1 MATVRELLETASIIE
16 LVDWPNQEVP
26 ATLFRAGYSVV
37 GHEPRGYQS
46 YMVAPS
52 PAKDTSIRS
61 FPLADGAH
69 LVSYPID
76 ALPSGIDIVNTY
88 RPAEEQPDIAR
99 GAILLGARAFWVQPG
114 EKTSDEARK
123 IAIGAGLVFID
134 GVCIAET
141 VRKLG
146 ISKPSRA

>member
-1 MATVRELLETASIIE
+1 MTNVRELLETASIIE
-16 LVDWPNQEVP
+16 LVDWPNQQVP

-37 GHEPRGYQS
+37 GHEPRGFQS
-46 YMVAPS
+46 YIVAPS
-52 PAKDTSIRS
+52 PADDASTRS
-61 FPLADGAH
+61 FPLVDGAH

-76 ALPSGIDIVNTY
+76 ALPGGIDIVNTF

-99 GAILLGARAFWVQPG
+99 SAILLGARALWVQPG
-114 EKTSDEARK
+114 QKTSDEARK
-123 IAIGAGLVFID
+123 IAGKAGLIFVD

-146 ISKPSRA
+146 IYKSSRP